1 MLLARPPALL
11 GHAKVPPQC
20 RASVSQP
27 VPPRLLCAVT
37 ASAVTCHTSTA
48 QRESLLR
55 DVNPSQTLPRRV
67 SWGEQTV
74 MSSGSRAPAAG
85 RAEPAP
91 GPEHP
96 DFTRGRAGRIRG
108 AARTGW
114 ARCLARLKNSSSLS
128 CTARSRA
135 GVGGSRRGGRRCQA
149 GGRREGSCPKDLMEF
164 SPAFIP
170 LLARAGTAPEPSSPL
185 PWQGLA

>member
-114 ARCLARLKNSSSLS
+114 ARCLARLKNSSSLFLHRPQPS
-128 CTARSRA
+128 W
-135 GVGGSRRGGRRCQA
+135 GGRQP
-149 GGRREGSCPKDLMEF
+149 EGWSEVPGWGEERGQLPQGFHGIFPCVH
-164 SPAFIP
+164 PAH
-170 LLARAGTAPEPSSPL
+170 ARASTAPEPSSPL